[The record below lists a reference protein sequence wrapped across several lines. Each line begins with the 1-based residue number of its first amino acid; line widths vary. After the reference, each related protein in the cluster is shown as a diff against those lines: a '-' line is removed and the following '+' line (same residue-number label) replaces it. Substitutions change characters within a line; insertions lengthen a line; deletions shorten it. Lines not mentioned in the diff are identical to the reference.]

1 MSRKL
6 EQMKIDTVLHTN
18 EQSITRVLQTGL
30 PLILVFWSPQAVLT
44 PTLDAQLTQA
54 AEHYAG
60 KLLIA
65 KVDTS
70 VERALVERYGVRQT
84 PALVLI
90 KDKKVETTLGG
101 ASAAASLDLWL
112 HYLVEGGMRPQLP
125 TNSEVTAPSQP
136 RNGDK
141 PITLTDANFAEII
154 NGAEPVLVDFW
165 APWCGPCRMVAPTVE
180 QLARDFQGRAVVGKL
195 NVDENPRTAQ
205 QYNIMGIPALYIFK
219 RGQVVDQMV
228 GVQPAAVLQQRL
240 TRQVN

>member
-1 MSRKL
+1 
-6 EQMKIDTVLHTN
+6 MKIDTVLHTN

-30 PLILVFWSPQAVLT
+30 PLVLVFWSPQAVLT

-54 AEHYAG
+54 AERYAG

-70 VERALVERYGVRQT
+70 VERALVERYSVRQT

-90 KDKKVETTLGG
+90 KDKKVETTVAGNL
-101 ASAAASLDLWL
+101 STQSIDDWL
-112 HYLVEGGMRPQLP
+112 RYLAEGGTRPQLA
-125 TNSEVTAPSQP
+125 TSSEAATTAAQS
-136 RNGDK
+136 NGGK

-180 QLARDFQGRAVVGKL
+180 QMARDFQGRAVVGKL

>member
-1 MSRKL
+1 
-6 EQMKIDTVLHTN
+6 MKIDTVLHTN

-44 PTLDAQLTQA
+44 PALDAQLTQA
-54 AEHYAG
+54 AERYAG

-90 KDKKVETTLGG
+90 KDKKVETTLVE
-101 ASAAASLDLWL
+101 ASATASLNAWL
-112 HYLVEGGMRPQLP
+112 PYLAEGGVRPQLP
-125 TNSEVTAPSQP
+125 TSSEATATSQP

-180 QLARDFQGRAVVGKL
+180 QIAREFQGRAVVGKL

>member
-1 MSRKL
+1 
-6 EQMKIDTVLHTN
+6 MKIDTVLHTN
-18 EQSITRVLQTGL
+18 EPSITRVLQTGL
-30 PLILVFWSPQAVLT
+30 PLVLVFWSPQATLT
-44 PTLDAQLTQA
+44 PALDAQLTQA
-54 AEHYAG
+54 AEVYAG

-65 KVDTS
+65 KIDTS
-70 VERALVERYGVRQT
+70 VERALVERYNVRQT

-90 KDKKVETTLGG
+90 KDKKVEPTIAGNLST
-101 ASAAASLDLWL
+101 ASIDAWL
-112 HYLVEGGMRPQLP
+112 RYLVEGGTRPQLSTHP
-125 TNSEVTAPSQP
+125 ESTGASQP
-136 RNGDK
+136 HNGDK
-141 PITLTDANFAEII
+141 PITLTDANFAEIV
-154 NGAEPVLVDFW
+154 NGTEPVLVDFW

-180 QLARDFQGRAVVGKL
+180 QIARDFQGRAIVGKL

>member
-1 MSRKL
+1 
-6 EQMKIDTVLHTN
+6 MKIDTVLHTN

-30 PLILVFWSPQAVLT
+30 PLVLVFWSSQAMLT
-44 PTLDAQLTQA
+44 PTLDTQLTQA
-54 AEHYAG
+54 AERYAG

-90 KDKKVETTLGG
+90 KEKKVETTLVGNQVT
-101 ASAAASLDLWL
+101 ASLDAWL
-112 HYLVEGGMRPQLP
+112 AYLTAGGTRPLP
-125 TNSEVTAPSQP
+125 PTPSQATTESDH
-136 RNGDK
+136 GDK
-141 PITLTDANFAEII
+141 PITLTDANFAEIV

-180 QLARDFQGRAVVGKL
+180 QIAREFQGRAVVGKL

>member
-1 MSRKL
+1 
-6 EQMKIDTVLHTN
+6 MKIDTVLHTN

-30 PLILVFWSPQAVLT
+30 PLVLVFWSPQAVLT
-44 PTLDAQLTQA
+44 PTLDARLTQA
-54 AEHYAG
+54 AERYAG

-70 VERALVERYGVRQT
+70 VERALVERYGVHQT

-101 ASAAASLDLWL
+101 NLTTSSIDPWL
-112 HYLVEGGMRPQLP
+112 HYLVEGGARPQLATSP
-125 TNSEVTAPSQP
+125 ETVAASQP

-141 PITLTDANFAEII
+141 PITLTDANFAEIV
-154 NGAEPVLVDFW
+154 NGTEPVLVDFW
-165 APWCGPCRMVAPTVE
+165 APWCGPCRMVAPMVE
-180 QLARDFQGRAVVGKL
+180 QIAHDFQGRAVVGKL

-240 TRQVN
+240 ARQVN